1 MNTTESVMSKDFT
14 EKMRALDD
22 TEQLLAACTV
32 RSVVADFHAH
42 MEINRLLIEEARR
55 QLSEVAA

>member
-1 MNTTESVMSKDFT
+1 MSKDFT

-22 TEQLLAACTV
+22 TEQLLAACNV
-32 RSVVADFHAH
+32 RSVVADFHSH

-55 QLSEVAA
+55 QLNEVAA

>member
-1 MNTTESVMSKDFT
+1 MDATESQMSKDFT
-14 EKMRALDD
+14 DKMRTLDD

-32 RSVVADFHAH
+32 RSFVADFQSH

-55 QLSEVAA
+55 QLNEAAA

>member
-1 MNTTESVMSKDFT
+1 MDVTESVMGKDFT

-32 RSVVADFHAH
+32 RSIVADFKSH

-55 QLSEVAA
+55 QLNEVAA